1 MKTWAKWLINHN
13 LRWVLYT
20 ISIVFNFPVR
30 MVFYTL
36 EGIGKSIREIRTDF
50 RDIKM
55 EPRD

>member
-1 MKTWAKWLINHN
+1 MTNWAKWLINHN

-20 ISIVFNFPVR
+20 IAITFVFPVR
-30 MVFYTL
+30 TVFYTL
-36 EGIGKSIREIRTDF
+36 EGIGKSIREIRKDF